1 MKDVSRGV
9 PLTVLALILWAQAPC
24 SAYRDLT
31 VEEAL
36 TPGRLASQLPKAAA
50 WGPGSDR
57 LYFFEPGP
65 SGTTG
70 DLVSL
75 DPTTLARRTILSQEA
90 FKAATGS
97 DKGLVSFDLS
107 PSGTEALVEGKG
119 LWVLNLATGNL
130 RRLLPEDAE
139 AVNPEWSPDGTR
151 VAYANKGGLWVAD
164 LAGGPPR
171 NLAASPSEKILVGRG
186 DWLYE
191 EELDFESGILWSPDG
206 RRIAYWVFDET
217 EVPTFP
223 MVDAR
228 GTHPRVEPQFYP
240 RPGDVNPRVR
250 LRVAEA
256 DSGASTEVAGADS
269 GDGYLPR
276 AAWSP
281 DGSFLTFV
289 LLDRRQK
296 RLRLLQS
303 DFSGAPPRALLE
315 ETSPSWINFI
325 GPPRFLSDGKRFLW
339 VSERDG
345 FAHLYMGRLDRADLV
360 QITRGAWVVDDLLA
374 VDEARGHLYFT
385 GNREDPTGRQVYRTD
400 LSGSPPL
407 LLTDGRGWHEP
418 EFSPDGAWYLDLHSR
433 RGVPPRA
440 DLVPT
445 RGGRAVVLYEN
456 LEPALEEYGFVT
468 PEAVLL
474 TASDG
479 TVLHGRLSRP
489 RDFDPARRY
498 PAIVDVYGGPHAQ
511 MVQDRWVGRWET
523 IGHLFAQRG
532 FVVFSLD
539 NRGSWRRGS
548 AFESAIMGSLGR
560 IELQDQLAGVAYL
573 RSLPFVDP
581 ERIGIWGWSYGGF
594 MTLYALAHAPAGTFR
609 AGAAVAPVSDWA
621 AYDSC
626 YTERYLGLPSEHPE
640 GYRES
645 SPVNSAASFSGRLLL
660 MHGLSDDNV
669 HFQNS
674 VRMAEALLKVGR
686 PFEMAYYPGQ
696 DHGIR
701 ERTHRRDLFERMLA
715 YFEEALAPIPAR

>member
-1 MKDVSRGV
+1 
-9 PLTVLALILWAQAPC
+9 
-24 SAYRDLT
+24 
-31 VEEAL
+31 
-36 TPGRLASQLPKAAA
+36 GRFASQVPTAAA
-50 WGPGSDR
+50 WSPGGDR

-65 SGTTG
+65 SGATG
-70 DLVSL
+70 DFVGL
-75 DPTTLARRTILSQEA
+75 DPATLSRRRILSQEV
-90 FKAATGS
+90 FKGVTGS
-97 DKGLVSFDLS
+97 EKELMSFDLS
-107 PSGTEALVEGKG
+107 PTGKEALVEAKG

-139 AVNPEWSPDGTR
+139 AENPEWSPDGSR
-151 VAYANKGGLWVAD
+151 VAYANGDGLWVVD
-164 LAGGPPR
+164 LSGGPPR
-171 NLAASPSEKILVGRG
+171 RLAASPSETVLVGRG
-186 DWLYE
+186 DWLYG
-191 EELDFESGILWSPDG
+191 EELDFESAILWSPDG
-206 RRIAYWVFDET
+206 RRIAFWVFDET
-217 EVPTFP
+217 NVPTFP

-228 GTHPRVEPQFYP
+228 KIHPQVEPQFYP
-240 RPGDVNPRVR
+240 RPGDANPRVR
-250 LRVAEA
+250 LRVAEVA
-256 DSGASTEVAGADS
+256 SGVCAEVTGADS

-281 DGSFLTFV
+281 DGSALAFV

-296 RLRLLQS
+296 HLRLFQS
-303 DFSGAPPRALLE
+303 DLSGAPPRSVLE
-315 ETSPSWINFI
+315 ETSASWINLI

-339 VSERDG
+339 TSERDG
-345 FAHLYMGRLDRADLV
+345 FAHLYLGRLGGGDLM

-374 VDEARGHLYFT
+374 VDEARGQLYFA

-407 LLTDGRGWHEP
+407 LLTDGRGWHEA
-418 EFSPDGAWYLDLHSR
+418 EFSPEGSWFLDLHSR

-445 RGGRAVVLYEN
+445 RGGRATVLYEN
-456 LEPALEEYGFVT
+456 VEPALAEYGFVT
-468 PEAVLL
+468 PEPVLL

-479 TVLHGRLSRP
+479 TALHGRLSRP
-489 RDFDPARRY
+489 RDFDPTRRY
-498 PAIVDVYGGPHAQ
+498 PAVIDVYGGPHAQ

-539 NRGSWRRGS
+539 NRGSWRRGA
-548 AFESAIMGSLGR
+548 AFEAALAGGLGR
-560 IELQDQLAGVAYL
+560 SELEDQLAGVAYL

-581 ERIGIWGWSYGGF
+581 DRIGIWGWSYGGF
-594 MTLYALAHAPAGTFR
+594 MTLCALAHAPPGTFR

-626 YTERYLGLPSEHPE
+626 YTERYLGLPSENPE
-640 GYRES
+640 GYRAS
-645 SPVNSAASFSGRLLL
+645 SPVNSAASLSGRLLL

-674 VRMAEALLKVGR
+674 VRMAEALLKEGR

-696 DHGIR
+696 GHGIR

-715 YFEEALAPIPAR
+715 YFEEALAPVPAR